1 MFLLRWETDP
11 DILWKAIQHGYISS
25 IYEKIMGKVLG
36 LNSPGSYEYGLRER
50 QHRHNLENMNWAKI
64 FNITVIAKK
73 KKEAK
78 VICAMCMLSHFS
90 HAQLQATTWTLAC
103 QAPLSM
109 EISKQEYWIGLPCPL
124 PGESSQP
131 TDWTSVSCIYLLC
144 CKWILYIWATGEAQ
158 RSYICSQTEL
168 CLKLNVTKEPRWW
181 TGTCYKFWTALSELK
196 GISLV
201 A

>member
-11 DILWKAIQHGYISS
+11 DILWKAIQHGYISL
-25 IYEKIMGKVLG
+25 IYEKIMGKALG
-36 LNSPGSYEYGLRER
+36 LNSPGSYGYGLRER

-64 FNITVIAKK
+64 FNITIIAK

-90 HAQLQATTWTLAC
+90 HAQLRATTWTLAC

-124 PGESSQP
+124 PGDLLNPGIEP
-131 TDWTSVSCIYLLC
+131 VSPASI
-144 CKWILYIWATGEAQ
+144 
-158 RSYICSQTEL
+158 SYIASGFFTS
-168 CLKLNVTKEPRWW
+168 EPLGKPKDH
-181 TGTCYKFWTALSELK
+181 TFVVKQSC
-196 GISLV
+196 V
-201 A
+201 